1 MRSGI
6 RRVDRS
12 FHERE
17 TRQRY
22 WRAGLIAL
30 FGNFVLVAVKGYGA
44 WQTGSRAIY
53 ADAANSASDVAYSLM
68 MMVGLWYS
76 LQPPDPG
83 HPHGHERIEPL
94 VSLAIAATM
103 VFAGVDASRQGLR
116 GWTQSLAPTLSA
128 RAISIPIASSLIK
141 VAMYWVVRN
150 LGRAAQSPAI
160 LASAKDNL
168 LDALS
173 SGTALLGVVSSIYL
187 YPRADAVAAL
197 LVAAWIFFAAWTV
210 LRESIGHLI
219 GGSPSLAETEWI
231 EKAVVSVPQV
241 LGIDQIIAEYVGPK
255 LRVDIH
261 IYVDPTLQVSEA
273 HGVSHAVRS
282 AVESNGLVD
291 HAFVHVEPLP
301 DGE

>member
-1 MRSGI
+1 MRSSI

-12 FHERE
+12 SYERE
-17 TRQRY
+17 SRQRY

-30 FGNFVLVAVKGYGA
+30 FGNLILVAMKGYGA

-53 ADAANSASDVAYSLM
+53 ADAANSASDVAYSLL
-68 MMVGLWYS
+68 MMVGLWCS

-83 HPHGHERIEPL
+83 HPHGHERIESL

-103 VFAGVDASRQGLR
+103 VFAGVDAARQGLR
-116 GWTQSLAPTLSA
+116 GWSQSLAPTLSTWV
-128 RAISIPIASSLIK
+128 ISIPIASSLIK
-141 VAMYWVVRN
+141 VAMYWIVRN
-150 LGRAAQSPAI
+150 LGRAAKSPAI

-173 SGTALLGVVSSIYL
+173 SGTALFGVVSSIYFC
-187 YPRADAVAAL
+187 PRADAVAAL
-197 LVAAWIFFAAWTV
+197 LVSGWIFVTAWTV
-210 LRESIGHLI
+210 LRESVGHLI
-219 GGSPSLAETEWI
+219 GRSPSSAETDWI
-231 EKAVVSVPQV
+231 EAAVASVPQV

-301 DGE
+301 GGE